1 MNKEIDVP
9 CMITINEA
17 AQIVKLAKYHIR
29 QLVLQDKVKYVKAGR
44 KYLLNLDS
52 LINYLQNGDK
62 KERTENNE
70 KNIRQIRA

>member
-1 MNKEIDVP
+1 MNKEIDIP

-29 QLVLQDKVKYVKAGR
+29 QLVMQDKVKYVKAGR

-62 KERTENNE
+62 KERKENNE

>member
-1 MNKEIDVP
+1 MNKEIDIP

-29 QLVLQDKVKYVKAGR
+29 QIVLQGNVKYVKSGK

-52 LINYLQNGDK
+52 LIDYLKNGDK
-62 KERTENNE
+62 KERTENHD
-70 KNIRQIRA
+70 KNIRRIKA

>member
-1 MNKEIDVP
+1 MNKEIDIP

-29 QLVLQDKVKYVKAGR
+29 QLVMQDKVKYVKAGR

-62 KERTENNE
+62 NERKENNE

>member
-62 KERTENNE
+62 KERKENNE

>member
-1 MNKEIDVP
+1 MNKKIDIP

-29 QLVLQDKVKYVKAGR
+29 QLVLQGKVKYVKAGR

-52 LINYLQNGDK
+52 LVNYLKNGDK
-62 KERTENNE
+62 PERKENDY
-70 KNIRQIRA
+70 KNIRRITV

>member
-1 MNKEIDVP
+1 MNKEIDIP

-29 QLVLQDKVKYVKAGR
+29 QLVLQGKVKYVKAGQ

-52 LINYLQNGDK
+52 LINYLKNGDTP
-62 KERTENNE
+62 ERIENHD
-70 KNIRQIRA
+70 KNVRRIRA

>member
-1 MNKEIDVP
+1 MNKEIHVP

-62 KERTENNE
+62 KERKENNE

>member
-1 MNKEIDVP
+1 MDKEIDIP

-29 QLVLQDKVKYVKAGR
+29 QLVLQDKVKYVKSGR

-52 LINYLQNGDK
+52 LVNYLKNGDTE
-62 KERTENNE
+62 ERKENNE
-70 KNIRQIRA
+70 KNIRRIRA

>member
-1 MNKEIDVP
+1 MNKEIDIP

-29 QLVLQDKVKYVKAGR
+29 QLVLQGKVKYIKTGR

-62 KERTENNE
+62 NERKENNE